1 MQSNMLSGELPTP
14 KLDNKLFTV
23 HLAYNKFAGLSAAK
37 TGADGHAYHF
47 TDLNLAYNL

>member
-1 MQSNMLSGELPTP
+1 MQGNSLSGELPTP